1 MSNYRFSEE
10 YLDRFGLNKGDFYW
24 IEEAVKF
31 YKEKAKAEIEE
42 SISEGG
48 RAIMTPGF
56 VDHLY
61 NDILTKLEMWIKPEK
76 VFEEE
81 DELPF

>member
-1 MSNYRFSEE
+1 MSNYRFTEE

-42 SISEGG
+42 SIAEGG
-48 RAIMTPGF
+48 RPIMTPGF

-76 VFEEE
+76 VYEEE
-81 DELPF
+81 DELPL